1 MCVYNNETVGC
12 GAACCQTGSLVF
24 FGGRWFTPFS
34 SFKFQLPLYCVL
46 AAKLTL
52 DLVAVSY
59 TMMIQLDGVVRS
71 TENIPTAV
79 YAKLVF

>member
-1 MCVYNNETVGC
+1 M
-12 GAACCQTGSLVF
+12 
-24 FGGRWFTPFS
+24 
-34 SFKFQLPLYCVL
+34 L

-52 DLVAVSY
+52 DLGAVSY